1 MPFPFERLQ
10 DADTQETSVDSGIDI
25 EVVQARRNVEI
36 DVDSTLSKISLLATG
51 SIIAAAAVVLFWVV
65 LPRFTA
71 EDQLLPPTT
80 PVAFELASINHLEVE
95 ELNVEDG
102 YMVQFYQQDENAPTI
117 IFIDEMV
124 ENAKDI
130 GSQEQ

>member
-10 DADTQETSVDSGIDI
+10 DADTQETVIDSGIDI
-25 EVVQARRNVEI
+25 EIVQARRNVEI

-71 EDQLLPPTT
+71 EDQSLPQST
-80 PVAFELASINHLEVE
+80 PVAFELASINRLEVE

-102 YMVQFYQQDENAPTI
+102 IMVQFYQQDENAPTI

-124 ENAKDI
+124 DDIENSGD
-130 GSQEQ
+130 EE